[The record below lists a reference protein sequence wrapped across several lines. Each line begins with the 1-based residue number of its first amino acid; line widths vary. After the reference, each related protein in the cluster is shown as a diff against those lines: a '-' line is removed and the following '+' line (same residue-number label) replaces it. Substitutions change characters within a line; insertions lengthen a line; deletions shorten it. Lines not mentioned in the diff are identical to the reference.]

1 MYTSLKTV
9 SCGLLFFREN
19 ANLAGKS
26 EAITV
31 VVVVVAVVVE
41 AGA

>member
-1 MYTSLKTV
+1 MYISLKTV
-9 SCGLLFFREN
+9 SCSLLFFWEN

-31 VVVVVAVVVE
+31 VVVVVVVE